1 MKREINMTTIDEL
14 ASVRTGDKGDT
25 LILGVIARDQSAY
38 EVLDTELSAERVAAH
53 FGLAPQ
59 MVTRSDLSTLISFS
73 FELRGLL
80 GGGVTGSPNLDGHGK
95 TMSYHLLTLEM

>member
-73 FELRGLL
+73 FELRGRL
-80 GGGVTGSPNLDGHGK
+80 GGGGTGSATTTGTWVALDD
-95 TMSYHLLTLEM
+95 HL